1 MSAFP
6 QSGRSDHEKI
16 KKTKGCLRPEA
27 DVPCEHRFATDEG
40 AANEVIRLAD
50 SSIGSSR
57 NTVLPYHLNGSY
69 QVKRRRL
76 TRIFFMA
83 LIDDS
88 CDKKV
93 FACCAFRE

>member
-1 MSAFP
+1 M
-6 QSGRSDHEKI
+6 
-16 KKTKGCLRPEA
+16 
-27 DVPCEHRFATDEG
+27 
-40 AANEVIRLAD
+40 
-50 SSIGSSR
+50 GSSR

-69 QVKRRRL
+69 QVQSRRL

-88 CDKKV
+88 CNKKI